1 MDGMSDTTATPKSS
15 LDVTTRFLHLG
26 LAVFGIW
33 AWLIGSGWIGAG
45 ARDYDHVDH
54 FWYLQHRWV
63 GITFSVFLLLR
74 ILWGLI
80 GPDSARFGRWVPWT
94 RERFG
99 AVIEDVRT
107 LLHFRFPLRPTHVGI
122 AGLVQA
128 LGLLV
133 FLWIAVSGL
142 CNAFAITPGVKL
154 TVPWLR
160 VVKHYHQI
168 GDVLIPLYLVLHI
181 GGAIAHSLG
190 GKQVWRKMLFLE

>member
-1 MDGMSDTTATPKSS
+1 MTDTTATPATPP

-45 ARDYDHVDH
+45 AGDYDHPDH
-54 FWYLQHRWV
+54 SWYLQHRWV

-74 ILWGLI
+74 ILWGFV
-80 GPDSARFGRWVPWT
+80 GPASARFANWVPWT
-94 RERFG
+94 RTRFK
-99 AVIEDVRT
+99 AVIEDVQS

-133 FLWIAVSGL
+133 FLWIALSGL
-142 CNAFAITPGVKL
+142 SNAFFITPGVKL
-154 TVPWLR
+154 AGHWPR
-160 VVKHYHQI
+160 FIKHYHEI
-168 GDVLIPLYLVLHI
+168 GDVLIPLYLILHI
-181 GGAIAHSLG
+181 GGAITHSLA
-190 GKQVWRKMLFLE
+190 GKQVWKKMLFLE